1 MLTGEPVEDVE
12 GTLDGSD
19 GVARQPIGPHTS
31 LRQNLSLVR
40 HGGAPPRQTQPQF
53 EVLPPTQRLIEE
65 AKRHG
70 IPIRENPDLVQI
82 LLKLDLGQEI
92 PPALYQAV
100 AETLIFVYRLNE
112 DWKRNHS
119 S

>member
-1 MLTGEPVEDVE
+1 MTALGRGLLAE
-12 GTLDGSD
+12 
-19 GVARQPIGPHTS
+19 
-31 LRQNLSLVR
+31 
-40 HGGAPPRQTQPQF
+40 
-53 EVLPPTQRLIEE
+53 RLIEE

-82 LLKLDLGQEI
+82 LLELDLGQEI
-92 PPALYQAV
+92 PPDLYQAV
-100 AETLIFVYRLNE
+100 AEILIFVYRLNE

>member
-1 MLTGEPVEDVE
+1 MGINSKRPRKGAVALRYEPKTRSSPYVTAVGRGLLAE
-12 GTLDGSD
+12 
-19 GVARQPIGPHTS
+19 
-31 LRQNLSLVR
+31 
-40 HGGAPPRQTQPQF
+40 
-53 EVLPPTQRLIEE
+53 RLIEE

-82 LLKLDLGQEI
+82 LLELDLGQEI
-92 PPALYQAV
+92 PPDLYQAV
-100 AETLIFVYRLNE
+100 AEILIFVYRLNE

>member
-1 MLTGEPVEDVE
+1 MSKRPARKGAVALQYEPKKRSSPYVTALGRGLLAE
-12 GTLDGSD
+12 
-19 GVARQPIGPHTS
+19 
-31 LRQNLSLVR
+31 
-40 HGGAPPRQTQPQF
+40 
-53 EVLPPTQRLIEE
+53 RLIEE

-112 DWKRNHS
+112 EWKRKHRS

>member
-1 MLTGEPVEDVE
+1 MGSNNKRPRKGAVALRYEPKTRSSPSVTALGRGLLAE
-12 GTLDGSD
+12 
-19 GVARQPIGPHTS
+19 
-31 LRQNLSLVR
+31 
-40 HGGAPPRQTQPQF
+40 
-53 EVLPPTQRLIEE
+53 RLIEE

-82 LLKLDLGQEI
+82 LLELDLGQEI
-92 PPALYQAV
+92 PPDLYQAV
-100 AETLIFVYRLNE
+100 AEILIFVYRLNE